1 VSDKT
6 LAEVALTHT
15 ADSGDVASGWVF
27 YAYGSS
33 ADWAV
38 PWSVIEAMIVDES
51 LAAIIGGAS
60 TIVETDL
67 TASRAL
73 VSNGSGKVA
82 VSSVT
87 AAELAYVSGV
97 TSAVQT
103 QLNAKQATITGAA
116 TTVVSSDLTASRV
129 VVSNSS
135 GKIAAASVTATEL
148 GYLAG
153 VTSAIQ
159 TQLDAKAASSH
170 SHDASAITSGT
181 IDVARLPFV
190 SSGVQE
196 VSSGAIADLSSP
208 QQANIVKGAIVTT
221 SDGRRWVYSGS
232 GSKTSEASYVEMSD
246 VTPEWSVVANK
257 PANVVALA
265 TVSDPNEDKI
275 WFWDDSVGGFSLLAI
290 GTGLAITGT
299 TIAIAGIS
307 IASSQ
312 YYSARFAGSV
322 TVNWNNGNVQ
332 AFTLANG
339 ANTITMSNPQA
350 GARYLLEIKQ
360 PASSSAGTVTWPAN
374 VKWSGGTAPT
384 LSTTNGRS
392 DLVALYYNGTNY
404 AGSAV
409 LDFAL

>member
-1 VSDKT
+1 MADKT
-6 LAEVALTHT
+6 LAEVAVTNT
-15 ADSGDVASGWVF
+15 ADSGDVGSAWVF

-38 PWSVIEAMIVDES
+38 PWSVIEAMIVDEA
-51 LAAIIGGAS
+51 LAAIVGGAS

-82 VSSVT
+82 
-87 AAELAYVSGV
+87 A
-97 TSAVQT
+97 SA
-103 QLNAKQATITGAA
+103 
-116 TTVVSSDLTASRV
+116 
-129 VVSNSS
+129 
-135 GKIAAASVTATEL
+135 VTATEL
-148 GYLAG
+148 GHLAG

-190 SSGVQE
+190 SSGVQV

-208 QQANIVKGAIVTT
+208 QQSTVVQGAVVTT

-232 GSKTSEASYVEMSD
+232 GSKTSESSYVEMSD
-246 VTPEWSVVANK
+246 VTPEWSVIANK
-257 PANVVALA
+257 PANVTALA
-265 TVSDPNEDKI
+265 TAADPGADRI
-275 WFWDDSVGGFSLLAI
+275 WFWDESADAWAFLQV

-307 IASSQ
+307 VSSNQ
-312 YYSARFAGSV
+312 YCSARYAASV
-322 TVNWNNGNVQ
+322 SVNWNNGNVQ
-332 AFTLANG
+332 AITLSNDS
-339 ANTITMSNPQA
+339 NSITLSNPVA
-350 GARYLLEIKQ
+350 GGRYLLELKQ
-360 PASSSAGTVTWPAN
+360 PASGAAGTVTWPAS

-384 LSTTNGRS
+384 LTATNGQT
-392 DLVALYYNGTNY
+392 DLVALFYNGTNY
-404 AGSAV
+404 AATAA

>member
-1 VSDKT
+1 MADKT
-6 LAEVALTHT
+6 LAEVAATNT
-15 ADSGDVASGWVF
+15 ADSGDVGSAWVF

-38 PWSVIEAMIVDES
+38 PWSVIEGMIVDEA
-51 LAAIIGGAS
+51 LAAIVGGAS
-60 TIVETDL
+60 TIVEANL

-82 VSSVT
+82 ASAVT
-87 AAELAYVSGV
+87 SAELAYLSGV
-97 TSAVQT
+97 TSAIQT
-103 QLNAKQATITGAA
+103 QLSGKQATITGAA

-190 SSGVQE
+190 SSGVQV

-208 QQANIVKGAIVTT
+208 QQSTVVQGAVVTT

-232 GSKTSEASYVEMSD
+232 GSKTSESSYVEMSD
-246 VTPEWSVVANK
+246 VTPEWSVIANK

-265 TVSDPNEDKI
+265 TATDPNADRL
-275 WFWDDSVGGFSLLAI
+275 WFWDDSEGTFAYLTV
-290 GTGLAITGT
+290 GTGLAISGT
-299 TIAIAGIS
+299 TVAIAGIS

-322 TVNWNNGNVQ
+322 SVNWNNGNVQ

-350 GARYLLEIKQ
+350 GARYLLELKQ

-374 VKWSGGTAPT
+374 VKWAGGTAPT
-384 LSTTNGRS
+384 LTTTNGRT